1 MMLLTSLLTLV
12 LLAIAA
18 AHAYW
23 GLGGLWPGK
32 SEAELAHAVIG
43 TGQARM
49 PPPWACFAVAILL
62 LVVSAWPWLLYLR
75 PSHELVLT
83 VGVAIA
89 AVFFVRG
96 LAAYSPRWRSY
107 FPAEPFATRDRRL
120 YGPLCMVLAT
130 GFASLMGGK
139 V

>member
-1 MMLLTSLLTLV
+1 MILLAMLLTLI
-12 LLAIAA
+12 LLAIAI
-18 AHAYW
+18 AHVYW
-23 GLGGLWPGK
+23 GFGGLWPEQN
-32 SEAELAHAVIG
+32 EAELARAVIG
-43 TGQARM
+43 TGQSHM
-49 PPPWACFAVAILL
+49 PSAWSCFAVAIALL
-62 LVVSAWPWLLYLR
+62 IVAAWPWLLLFQ
-75 PSHELVLT
+75 PSDGAVLT

-96 LAAYSPRWRSY
+96 LAAYSPRWRRR

>member
-1 MMLLTSLLTLV
+1 MIGLALLLTVV
-12 LLAIAA
+12 LLAIAI

-23 GLGGLWPGK
+23 GLGGLWPER
-32 SEAELAHAVIG
+32 SEAELARAVIG
-43 TGQARM
+43 TGQSRM
-49 PPPWACFAVAILL
+49 PSAAACFTVAIVLL
-62 LVVSAWPWLLYLR
+62 IVAAWPWLLVFW
-75 PSHELVLT
+75 PSRSFVLT

-96 LAAYSPRWRSY
+96 LAAYSPRWRSH

-130 GFASLMGGK
+130 GFASLMSGRT
-139 V
+139 